1 MQMNADAYINSIFN
15 PFGVRDCRVPE
26 LSAFPSTVGSVVT
39 KGTLSAIV
47 DTPSSGPPDTRL
59 RWGISLMPNLTG
71 PFSAGTPFLGTFNS
85 YDSFAGT
92 LTLTPS
98 PHPQIVAFQS
108 SFGLIRVVSMGLR
121 LINTGVLVERSGTLF
136 CNINAFGEQLFTPAL
151 AEDFLVELQSSPDTI
166 MLDFAQIGEQGIE
179 INWLPLSLSP
189 TLSFQDESVPGYS
202 LNATGAM
209 YVDPSM
215 SSLTSNFSTVHDTQI
230 LLWGQTESS
239 DAGGIALEYEY
250 IVNYEAIPFPQ
261 TAFLHE
267 LKSVAGSEDHIA
279 VAYEKAGRQGAKTAV
294 AGMVSNVN
302 TLGPKPAGPVSATLG
317 GSNVASGMAGGLG
330 SIAQNLL
337 RDVSGIPIVSQ
348 IISAGKGLLAG
359 ALGGMGGA
367 AMRTKD
373 GFAAHQLAVHAGLLH
388 LSPRGNKQTRG
399 LSKRDFLKLLLD
411 ALDPQLPDGPDDR
424 KESDPPTPDS
434 YVRVELRDD
443 PLGVV
448 AKAAAPP
455 VALCLP
461 VPKAGKP
468 GTLDDKPRVRFVPG
482 TKA

>member
-1 MQMNADAYINSIFN
+1 MQRNADAYINSIFN

-39 KGTLSAIV
+39 KGTLTSIT
-47 DTPSSGPPDTRL
+47 DSNPSPDDRL

-71 PFSAGTPFLGTFNS
+71 SFNAGTAFLGQFTS
-85 YDSFAGT
+85 YNTLDDS
-92 LTLTPS
+92 LTVTGS
-98 PHPQIVAFQS
+98 PHPQIEAFQS

-136 CNINAFGEQLFTPAL
+136 CNINAFGEQLFTPGD
-151 AEDFLVELQSSPDTI
+151 AEEFLTELQSSPDTI

-179 INWLPLSLSP
+179 INWLPLSLAP
-189 TLSFQDESVPGYS
+189 TLSFQDESVPGYN

-215 SSLTSNFSTVHDTQI
+215 SALTTNFCTVHDTQI
-230 LLWGQTESS
+230 LLWGQTESA
-239 DAGGIALEYEY
+239 DAGGINLEYEY

-302 TLGPKPAGPVSATLG
+302 TLGAQPQGKVSATLG
-317 GSNVASGMAGGLG
+317 GANVAGGMAGGLG
-330 SIAQNLL
+330 SIASNLL

-367 AMRTKD
+367 ALRSKD
-373 GFAAHQLAVHAGLLH
+373 GFKMHQLAIHAGLHH

-411 ALDPQLPDGPDDR
+411 ALDAQLPESR
-424 KESDPPTPDS
+424 EEKESEPVTPDS

-443 PLGVV
+443 PLGVT
-448 AKAAAPP
+448 AKAAAAP

-461 VPKAGKP
+461 VTKAGKP
-468 GTLDDKPRVRFVPG
+468 EIPDAKPRVRFAPG
-482 TKA
+482 LKA

>member
-1 MQMNADAYINSIFN
+1 MQTNADAYINSIFN

-39 KGTLSAIV
+39 KGTLTAIF
-47 DTPSSGPPDTRL
+47 DTPSSGPPDDRL

-71 PFSAGTPFLGTFNS
+71 SFNAGTAFIGTFNS

-92 LTLTPS
+92 LTVS
-98 PHPQIVAFQS
+98 GAPHPQITAFQS

-121 LINTGVLVERSGTLF
+121 LINTGVLIERSGTLF
-136 CNINAFGEQLFTPAL
+136 CNINAFGEQLFTPSE
-151 AEDFLVELQSSPDTI
+151 AEGFLVDLQSSPDTI

-179 INWLPLSLSP
+179 INWLPLSLAP
-189 TLSFQDESVPGYS
+189 TLSFQDENVPGYI

-215 SSLTSNFSTVHDTQI
+215 SALTTNFCTVHDTQI
-230 LLWGQTESS
+230 LLWGQTESGDS
-239 DAGGIALEYEY
+239 GGINLEYEY

-317 GSNVASGMAGGLG
+317 GASVGSMAGGLG

-367 AMRTKD
+367 ALRSKD
-373 GFAAHQLAVHAGLLH
+373 GFAAHQLAIHSGLNH

-399 LSKRDFLKLLLD
+399 LTKREFLKLLIDTLD
-411 ALDPQLPDGPDDR
+411 AQTPDAPEDKKDS
-424 KESDPPTPDS
+424 EPPTPDS

-443 PLGVV
+443 PLGVA
-448 AKAAAPP
+448 AKAAAAPM
-455 VALCLP
+455 ALCLP

-468 GTLDDKPRVRFVPG
+468 GTPDAIPRVRFAPG